1 MGVQGLGG
9 VEMQEFEPV
18 EPKRFDREKIVNVI
32 ERLID
37 QCRDGEQ
44 IYADAADHIHD
55 PQLKGR
61 FRDSARER
69 ARFAAELTAEL
80 EHQGRWQTTRE
91 GSVTGMVERTAF
103 DIKRA
108 LGGND
113 EAILQAL
120 EHYEDHAR
128 DAYLQALGEDL
139 PAAVTGLIRS
149 QAQAVYGAHH
159 YMKLLRD
166 RKAA

>member
-1 MGVQGLGG
+1 
-9 VEMQEFEPV
+9 MQEFEPV
-18 EPKRFDREKIVNVI
+18 EPKRFDQDDVVHTIEK
-32 ERLID
+32 LID

-44 IYADAADHIHD
+44 IYADAATHIHD
-55 PQLKGR
+55 AQLKER
-61 FRDSARER
+61 FATYAKER

-80 EHQGRWQTTRE
+80 ERQGRWQTTRE

-113 EAILQAL
+113 KAILQAL

-128 DAYLQALGEDL
+128 DAYLQALGKDL
-139 PAAVTGLIRS
+139 PEEVAGLLRS
-149 QAQAVYGAHH
+149 QAQAVQAAHD

-166 RKAA
+166 QQAA